1 MVKNKFSFVM
11 PMVINHRTT
20 EDNDLER
27 LVKIQLPTFRK
38 FLKLDDLHKF
48 YIVSRKSDLPI
59 IESELQKNYS
69 DFPFEYIDEQEL
81 IPQLE
86 TFPLHTRTPHPGWII
101 QQIAKFEL
109 AKVMETEHYMT
120 FETDLFL
127 TKPFSYENLFNDG
140 KLICSH
146 FSEFTNTPTKDS
158 WHMFSTALIFNGE
171 IETFNL
177 HKDNKNEIVDKTLN
191 INKVMGVSPQFLI
204 TDEVKKLINHLENTH
219 KMSYIDLLL
228 DTTNG
233 HPNTWTEYT
242 LYWMWLYKT
251 GKIEEYYSFE
261 PPFVCY
267 NELFTFN
274 SRQGYG
280 EKYFNE
286 FDSHIMENTEHYFN
300 IVQSNLTQIKL
311 DTVVDKLKKHLEK

>member
-38 FLKLDDLHKF
+38 FLKLEDLHKF
-48 YIVSRKSDLPI
+48 YIVSRESDLPI
-59 IESELQKNYS
+59 IESELKKEYD
-69 DFPFEYIDEQEL
+69 DFPFEYIDEREL
-81 IPQLE
+81 LPQLK
-86 TFPLHTRTPHPGWII
+86 TFPLHQRTVHPGWII
-101 QQIAKFEL
+101 QQLAKFEL
-109 AKVMETEHYMT
+109 AKVMETEYYMT

-127 TKPFSYENLFNDG
+127 TKPFSYENLFNDDG

-146 FSEFTNTPTKDS
+146 YTEFPGTPTKDM
-158 WHMFSTALIFNGE
+158 WHIFSTALVFNGE

-177 HKDNKNEIVDKTLN
+177 DKDNKNEIVGDELK

-204 TDEVKKLINHLENTH
+204 TEEVKNLINHLENTH

-228 DTTNG
+228 NSTTG

-242 LYWMWLYKT
+242 LYWMWLYKSE
-251 GKIEEYYSFE
+251 KIEELYSFNE
-261 PPFVCY
+261 PYVCY
-267 NELFTFN
+267 NELCTFN
-274 SRQGYG
+274 YRQGYDK
-280 EKYFNE
+280 KYFGE
-286 FDSHIMENTEHYFN
+286 FDSHIMENPQHYFN
-300 IVQSNLTQIKL
+300 LVQSNLTHLKL
-311 DTVVDKLKKHLEK
+311 DFIVDKIKKHLE